1 MTNSERNGPRPEKS
15 TIEPLGGWS
24 PHTPDGLLKKCGAS
38 ADDRLEV
45 LSVLFAW
52 MMRELE
58 LPSKLAVNK
67 ICNALAAGTEL
78 YLLNDGDYA
87 EVLPAN
93 HSFEYFPFV
102 NLNEPERKPSDENVG
117 LTGAIKHLREYWSE
131 SRAFGASKSM
141 GEHVLDPLA
150 VRLSDADLFWGY
162 CPSRLK
168 SVVEPVAA
176 HSSPEKAGEPVTQ
189 AATQETE
196 VAPLSLDFTTA
207 SKPRAGQHP
216 LTTPKIAEAFSCVW
230 SGTKALSDPGKWL
243 LPARRYQGKAPKS
256 STWCPIALAELLKAR
271 GTDDDALKRLF
282 LTEPLL
288 KPWLLEWQTAR
299 RELNA
304 FGQ

>member
-24 PHTPDGLLKKCGAS
+24 PHALDGLLKKSGAS

-117 LTGAIKHLREYWSE
+117 LAGAIKHLREYWSD

-150 VRLSDADLFWGY
+150 VRLSDADRLWGY
-162 CPSRLK
+162 CRRGDVVAQK
-168 SVVEPVAA
+168 AVTGSVPTV
-176 HSSPEKAGEPVTQ
+176 KVTKES
-189 AATQETE
+189 AKE
-196 VAPLSLDFTTA
+196 
-207 SKPRAGQHP
+207 RNR
-216 LTTPKIAEAFSCVW
+216 
-230 SGTKALSDPGKWL
+230 
-243 LPARRYQGKAPKS
+243 RRYQMCLDAGLDMP
-256 STWCPIALAELLKAR
+256 
-271 GTDDDALKRLF
+271 DDDYAHLPDGIKDVAAKERISRQAFNKSVKAHIAGFKR
-282 LTEPLL
+282 
-288 KPWLLEWQTAR
+288 
-299 RELNA
+299 
-304 FGQ
+304 